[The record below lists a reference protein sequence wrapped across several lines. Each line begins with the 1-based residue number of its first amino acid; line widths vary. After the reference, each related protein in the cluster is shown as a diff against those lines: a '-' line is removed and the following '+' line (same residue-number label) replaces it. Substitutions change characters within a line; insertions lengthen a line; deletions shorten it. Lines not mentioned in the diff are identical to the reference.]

1 MPSWPR
7 PCSIATL
14 VGAVFLVPAAAKADS
29 CDQLWRARNSIFA
42 DAGHCFKTPRAIAI
56 FGTGCYPP
64 YGRLKAAQE
73 ARVNAIIAEESR
85 LGCSGS
91 APSGGDAQLPP
102 PDTHQPDTQQGDN
115 SGDRQLNEAASVWG
129 ATKDTSSPAVLEAYI
144 SRFGG
149 TPFGDLARARLEEV
163 KKMSA
168 AAAPPPPAKSA
179 PNAPEAP
186 GDTEMCPK
194 YIPSVGRTVQAPCET
209 YQFRAE

>member
-7 PCSIATL
+7 PCSVVAL
-14 VGAVFLVPAAAKADS
+14 VGAVILVPAAAKADS

-42 DAGHCFKTPRAIAI
+42 EAGHCFKTSRAIAI

-85 LGCSGS
+85 RGCSGS

-115 SGDRQLNEAASVWG
+115 SSDDRQLNEAASVWG

-144 SRFGG
+144 ARFGG

-168 AAAPPPPAKSA
+168 AAAPPPAKDA
-179 PNAPEAP
+179 PNTDAP
-186 GDTEMCPK
+186 GETEMCPK

>member
-14 VGAVFLVPAAAKADS
+14 VGAAILVPAAAKADS

-42 DAGHCFKTPRAIAI
+42 EAGHCFKTSRAIAI
-56 FGTGCYPP
+56 FGPRCYPP

-85 LGCSGS
+85 FGCSGS
-91 APSGGDAQLPP
+91 GPSGAQLPP
-102 PDTHQPDTQQGDN
+102 PDTHQPDAQQGESSSDK
-115 SGDRQLNEAASVWG
+115 QLNEAASVWG
-129 ATKDTSSPAVLEAYI
+129 ATKDTNSPAVLEAYI

-163 KKMSA
+163 KKTSA
-168 AAAPPPPAKSA
+168 AAAPPPAKDP
-179 PNAPEAP
+179 PNAPDE
-186 GDTEMCPK
+186 TEMCPK
-194 YIPSVGRTVQAPCET
+194 YIPSVGRTVQAPCES

>member
-14 VGAVFLVPAAAKADS
+14 VGAIFLVPAAAKADS

-42 DAGHCFKTPRAIAI
+42 EAGHCFKTSRAIAI

-64 YGRLKAAQE
+64 YGRLEAAQE

-91 APSGGDAQLPP
+91 APSGGDALLPP
-102 PDTHQPDTQQGDN
+102 PDTQQPDTQQGDN
-115 SGDRQLNEAASVWG
+115 SSDRQLNEAASVWG

-168 AAAPPPPAKSA
+168 AAVPPPAKNA
-179 PNAPEAP
+179 PNTPDAP
-186 GDTEMCPK
+186 GETEMCPK